1 MARMWRSCAAFDPHT
16 QGVRPS
22 PSHLVTGQAH
32 AQLRVLFVRMH
43 PRAQVYIAVLQSP
56 SASQAQNKELV
67 SLCKHIVRK
76 FLELASK

>member
-1 MARMWRSCAAFDPHT
+1 MTHT
-16 QGVRPS
+16 
-22 PSHLVTGQAH
+22 
-32 AQLRVLFVRMH
+32 
-43 PRAQVYIAVLQSP
+43 RAQVYIAVLQSP